1 MLSKQA
7 LDEFKAIWKK
17 EFGQD
22 ITDDVATEE
31 AINLLTLFNAVYRPI
46 KKEWVF
52 EFEYPED
59 KKFYANLLTDGDE
72 QKLVDDYAEYFDFR
86 APEVKRREF
95 NKLRKSILPILLKR
109 DNGKCQLHFD
119 DCEEDQHLVVDHL
132 IPLSSNK
139 LNRKLRGERTTNGK
153 KPKTQSFG
161 SNHLKNLVIAC
172 EHCNSWK
179 KHRIFNPK
187 TRELI

>member
-22 ITDDVATEE
+22 VPDDVATEE
-31 AINLLTLFNAVYRPI
+31 AINLLTMFNAIYRHI
-46 KKEWVF
+46 KKEWVS

-59 KKFYANLLTDGDE
+59 KKFYADLLAGGDE
-72 QKLVDDYAEYFDFR
+72 QKLVNDYAEYFDFR
-86 APEVKRREF
+86 PPEIKRHEF
-95 NKLRKSILPILLKR
+95 NKLRKSLLPILLKR
-109 DNGKCQLHFD
+109 DKGQCQLRFD
-119 DCEEDQHLVVDHL
+119 ECEVDRDLVVDHL

-139 LNRKLRGERTTNGK
+139 LNRKLRGKRTENGK

-179 KHRIFNPK
+179 KHRLFNPL